1 MGGTLKVGQ
10 NRGRQYGLMLFVSFG
25 AAIFGVML
33 LHKLREG
40 RIFNLLVQEKDN
52 QLVYLHRLLQKERD
66 YNKEAKRKNEV
77 MKAKIYSLR
86 IQKGELDSR
95 ILEMESTISSLKDEQ
110 RTVESALEENQTE
123 IKSLQEKKIEANKEN
138 PQVVALTETLKQK
151 EAEIEDLKRLLKY
164 PVKVW
169 SMSADD
175 PSNSAGNVTQTTS
188 INESIDRDGDVIRD
202 DGMGFTNTRGMIDE
216 HSQNIEN
223 SWNAVFRERDTAGE
237 KSSDEVHGKKSTDSQ
252 DDGLGVSE
260 AKNNANATETIVN
273 HGDDGKTRDEY
284 EHEIAGTGE
293 TENLKSQSGAG
304 DTLRG
309 KQGHAK
315 HPKGKRW
322 RTIARKR
329 RQGSGVNAEMDSAS
343 IQSRLR
349 NDAQQSASYKRL
361 RDGEL
366 LKLDRQGANRQQDES
381 SETKNDDK
389 VGLEGGE
396 EPKDRS
402 KPQNSIDAENKSDG
416 GGKIDINQHENF
428 EKPNRTTESEDNE
441 IAGDVGKQKSDELG
455 QSEER
460 AGGVQ
465 RQTESTND
473 EKVDENSEEVKVGD
487 KYKEPEDLEGAET
500 QEAETGIWESRAG
513 VAETQEAEADI
524 RESRAEADEVKEESG
539 EETDEPEF

>member
-1 MGGTLKVGQ
+1 MGGTMKVGQ

-66 YNKEAKRKNEV
+66 YNKEAKRKNEE

-110 RTVESALEENQTE
+110 RTVESALEENQTD

-164 PVKVW
+164 PVK
-169 SMSADD
+169 
-175 PSNSAGNVTQTTS
+175 
-188 INESIDRDGDVIRD
+188 
-202 DGMGFTNTRGMIDE
+202 
-216 HSQNIEN
+216 
-223 SWNAVFRERDTAGE
+223 ERDTAGE

-252 DDGLGVSE
+252 DDGLGVRE

-293 TENLKSQSGAG
+293 TENLKSQAG
-304 DTLRG
+304 G
-309 KQGHAK
+309 
-315 HPKGKRW
+315 
-322 RTIARKR
+322 
-329 RQGSGVNAEMDSAS
+329 
-343 IQSRLR
+343 
-349 NDAQQSASYKRL
+349 
-361 RDGEL
+361 
-366 LKLDRQGANRQQDES
+366 
-381 SETKNDDK
+381 
-389 VGLEGGE
+389 GGE

-441 IAGDVGKQKSDELG
+441 IAGDAGKQKSDELG
-455 QSEER
+455 QSEEH

-473 EKVDENSEEVKVGD
+473 EKVDENSEEAKVGD
-487 KYKEPEDLEGAET
+487 KYEEPEDLEVAET
-500 QEAETGIWESRAG
+500 QEAETDIRESRAG
-513 VAETQEAEADI
+513 AAETQEAEADI

-539 EETDEPEF
+539 EEADEPEF

>member
-1 MGGTLKVGQ
+1 MGVTMKVGQ

-66 YNKEAKRKNEV
+66 YNEEAKRKNEE
-77 MKAKIYSLR
+77 MKAKIYSLL

-110 RTVESALEENQTE
+110 RTVESALEENQTK
-123 IKSLQEKKIEANKEN
+123 IKSLREKEIEANKEN
-138 PQVVALTETLKQK
+138 PQVVALIETLKQK
-151 EAEIEDLKRLLKY
+151 DAEIEDLKRLLKY

-175 PSNSAGNVTQTTS
+175 PSNSAGNLTQTTS
-188 INESIDRDGDVIRD
+188 INESIDRDGDVIRG
-202 DGMGFTNTRGMIDE
+202 DGMGFTNTRGMID
-216 HSQNIEN
+216 N
-223 SWNAVFRERDTAGE
+223 SRNAVFRERNTAGD

-252 DDGLGVSE
+252 GDGLGVRE

-273 HGDDGKTRDEY
+273 HGDDGKARDEY
-284 EHEIAGTGE
+284 EHEIAGTG
-293 TENLKSQSGAG
+293 NLKSQAGAG

-349 NDAQQSASYKRL
+349 NDAQQSASYKRII
-361 RDGEL
+361 DGEL

-381 SETKNDDK
+381 SEMKNDDK
-389 VGLEGGE
+389 VGLEGE
-396 EPKDRS
+396 EERKDRS

-416 GGKIDINQHENF
+416 GGKTDINQHENF

-441 IAGDVGKQKSDELG
+441 IAGDTGKQKSDELG

-473 EKVDENSEEVKVGD
+473 EKVDENSEAAKIGD
-487 KYKEPEDLEGAET
+487 KYEEPEDLEVADS
-500 QEAETGIWESRAG
+500 QEAETDIRDSRVG

-524 RESRAEADEVKEESG
+524 RESRARANEVKEESG
-539 EETDEPEF
+539 DETDEPEF